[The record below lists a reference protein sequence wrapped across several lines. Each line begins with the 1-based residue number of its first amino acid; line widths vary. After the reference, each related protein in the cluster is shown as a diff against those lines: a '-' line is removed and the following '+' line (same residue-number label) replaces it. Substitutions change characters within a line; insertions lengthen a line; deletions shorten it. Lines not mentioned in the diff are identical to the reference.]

1 MNLNELFERM
11 KKALNPE
18 QPVQQAATVQKPESK
33 DVPEPESAPEH
44 DEAFDL
50 AVAKDLTA
58 RIMMKTTIQALHM
71 ELTDQVPGIFGSK
84 VGGLPYLPEDAEVP
98 CDANGNPLQLLA
110 QINCSELSALPDFP
124 QEGLLQFWIGQDESY
139 GLFKD
144 GGARVIYYSQL
155 DSSVTE
161 DSVRAKITSLPKP
174 DESCSPLNGEFGI
187 SMAPKFEGLSMQDV
201 HFEPLF
207 VKMYNEDMPEQK
219 ITEIYDLG
227 DEVGEYLT
235 DANNGFGH
243 KIGGYPAFTQWDP
256 REENDPRT
264 VLLFQLDS
272 DYGNGI
278 TKVMWGDAGIGAFFC
293 SPEALAARDFSDVL
307 YNWDCG

>member
-18 QPVQQAATVQKPESK
+18 QPVQQAAPVQKPESK
-33 DVPEPESAPEH
+33 AVPEPESAPEH

-144 GGARVIYYSQL
+144 GGARVIYYPQL

-174 DESCSPLNGEFGI
+174 NESCSPLNGEFGI
-187 SMAPKFEGLSMQDV
+187 SMAPKFRGFRCRMCILNLCLSRCIM
-201 HFEPLF
+201 
-207 VKMYNEDMPEQK
+207 K
-219 ITEIYDLG
+219 ICRS
-227 DEVGEYLT
+227 
-235 DANNGFGH
+235 
-243 KIGGYPAFTQWDP
+243 K
-256 REENDPRT
+256 R
-264 VLLFQLDS
+264 LLRS
-272 DYGNGI
+272 MI
-278 TKVMWGDAGIGAFFC
+278 
-293 SPEALAARDFSDVL
+293 LAMKSESI
-307 YNWDCG
+307 